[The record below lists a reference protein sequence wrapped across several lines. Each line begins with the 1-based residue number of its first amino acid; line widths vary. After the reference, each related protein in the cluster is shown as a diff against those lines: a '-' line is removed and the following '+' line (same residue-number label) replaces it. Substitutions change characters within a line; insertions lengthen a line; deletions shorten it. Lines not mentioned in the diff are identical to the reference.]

1 MTDTDDTER
10 IISYLLS
17 SGCVAYQRG
26 LARAVGD
33 HSAGLLLSQMWY
45 WSERQPAE
53 RDGWFFMTQ
62 EQIEDELVMHRKEQE
77 SSRRRLRALGVL
89 EEVRRG
95 VPAKLWFRINRP
107 AVVKMLQQHV
117 RGKAE
122 KENSQYAQTVH
133 TGMTVLGIQ
142 DSPTRADKSAQIGHT
157 FTKTS
162 SKTTTKITTQPL
174 PQTEDEV
181 VAAVAALVEDLIAA
195 GLGKADARRLAQ
207 AHPDE
212 CRRQLA
218 FLPFVPAFR
227 SSRGAY
233 LRAAIEQEYGPPKGY
248 EEAQKTAHRTA
259 KAHQQTQGQQEA
271 EAAHNAEKA
280 MLAAARARA
289 QSDPALWEELTLEAA
304 RTLPKILRDRP
315 RSPAYQGKLEANL
328 DALLV
333 IRAGLAPSDF

>member
-1 MTDTDDTER
+1 MTDTNDTER

-89 EEVRRG
+89 EEARRG

-117 RGKAE
+117 RGKTE
-122 KENSQYAQTVH
+122 KESFQYAQTVH
-133 TGMTVLGIQ
+133 TRMPVLDIQ
-142 DSPTRADKSAQIGHT
+142 DSPSRADKSAQTGHT

-174 PQTEDEV
+174 PQTKNDV
-181 VAAVAALVEDLIAA
+181 VVAVAALVEDLIAA

-218 FLPFVPAFR
+218 FLPFIAAFR
-227 SSRGAY
+227 SSKGAY

-248 EEAQKTAHRTA
+248 EEAQKTARRTA
-259 KAHQQTQGQQEA
+259 KARQQTQDQQDV
-271 EAAHNAEKA
+271 EAAHSAEKA
-280 MLAAARARA
+280 TLAALRARA
-289 QSDPALWEELTLEAA
+289 QSDPALWEELVQEAT
-304 RTLPKILRDRP
+304 RTLPKILRDHP
-315 RSPAYQGKLEANL
+315 HSPAYQETLQAGIN
-328 DALLV
+328 ALLAL
-333 IRAGLAPSDF
+333 REHPSAGAS